1 MEPQLPTPHF
11 GPEAT
16 PQPVQPQGEV
26 FQMPRGHTAEAQ
38 PAPVEQG
45 KETREVFHDAP
56 TGDPLAV
63 QPVVTPPPMPVVDPT
78 AQASAPAAQ
87 PSDGNPLAAADED
100 LIEKEW
106 VEKAKK
112 LVAETRN
119 DPYAQ
124 DQAVGRLQADYL
136 QKRYGKTIKMPNDG

>member
-16 PQPVQPQGEV
+16 PQPVQRQGEV
-26 FQMPRGHTAEAQ
+26 FQMPKSGEGEQA
-38 PAPVEQG
+38 PAPIEQG
-45 KETREVFHDAP
+45 NETKEVFRDAP
-56 TGDPLAV
+56 ADSG
-63 QPVVTPPPMPVVDPT
+63 
-78 AQASAPAAQ
+78 PAAQ
-87 PSDGNPLAAADED
+87 VVVSPPPLPVIDPVVQTAQQQAPQDDTPAVAGDED

-112 LVAETRN
+112 VVAETRN

-136 QKRYGKTIKMPNDG
+136 QKRYGKTIKLPTDG